1 MLGGLGV
8 AGAVAIGTAFWMLW
22 GVWRNAADSMDPA
35 ITASLANERV
45 TMSAPSTT
53 NVPIARDRAV
63 AIAVNDFPNRK
74 PDKSSAVLAN
84 VLVKPDP
91 AYRPKPPSASQFQF
105 WMRYHVAFIDAQSG
119 KSEFAEESY
128 FPVQPS

>member
-1 MLGGLGV
+1 M
-8 AGAVAIGTAFWMLW
+8 T
-22 GVWRNAADSMDPA
+22 
-35 ITASLANERV
+35 
-45 TMSAPSTT
+45 APSTS
-53 NVPIARDRAV
+53 NVPITRDQTV
-63 AIAVNDFPNRK
+63 TIAVNDFPNRK

-84 VLVKPDP
+84 VIVKPNP
-91 AYRPKPPSASQFQF
+91 QYNCTCWVVSWLIGTGLPPPGGPVGQKPPSASQFRF